1 MKARLII
8 TAVALACLTAGGNAL
23 ADCAADSTVQ
33 ETQQRY
39 ARAQQL
45 EQAGNVEAAFNA
57 YYAAQDYTCDPNPVE
72 ASAAR
77 RAAPL
82 ALQLGSAAEK
92 SGNFEKAFDF
102 YERGGHYAAAD
113 RALMAWARA
122 NPDSPGVF
130 KKAHDV
136 LDERAM
142 PAFSANNKVRLGV
155 TGAYTPD
162 PRNLTEV
169 LAMPAR
175 GFERALQK
183 ESAAFSEEYLR
194 GILQRTQTRPEDP
207 TDFAATQAWVN
218 AQQPFV
224 QKWSKYPGGDPLK
237 ASREALSLAR
247 TWASTTPDQAAGT
260 KWQAQRN
267 QRIEE
272 RIATLTKSYSGAPEL
287 LAAAIDYQGDFL
299 TEDYKANETR
309 MNVIR
314 AQAGQLGDGA
324 NAKQR
329 YALAAEYY
337 NVARLDEKAQAARDA
352 MQKLAMTRMQPQIDQ
367 AQQQAERMKQEF
379 SDPAKVKAMQEE
391 ALAMQKRIQE
401 QQRANAKSNAKKADD
416 LESELGM

>member
-1 MKARLII
+1 MKSRLLI
-8 TAVALACLTAGGNAL
+8 TAVALACLTTAGNAL
-23 ADCAADSTVQ
+23 ADCATDSTVQ
-33 ETQQRY
+33 EVQQRY

-45 EQAGNVEAAFNA
+45 EQAGNLEAAFNA

-102 YERGGHYAAAD
+102 YDRGGQYVAAD
-113 RALMAWARA
+113 RALMAWVRA
-122 NPDSPGVF
+122 NPDNPAVF
-130 KKAHDV
+130 TKARSV
-136 LDERAM
+136 LDERALL
-142 PAFSANNKVRLGV
+142 AFSANNKVRLSV
-155 TGAYTPD
+155 TGAYTAD

-169 LAMPAR
+169 LAMPAK

-183 ESAAFSEEYLR
+183 ESTAFNEEYLR
-194 GILQRTQTRPEDP
+194 GILQRAQTRPDDP

-218 AQQPFV
+218 AQQPFM
-224 QKWSKYPGGDPLK
+224 QKWSKFPGGDPLK
-237 ASREALSLAR
+237 ASRDALGLAR
-247 TWASTTPDQAAGT
+247 TWATVTPDQALGA
-260 KWQAQRN
+260 KLQAQRN

-272 RIATLTKSYSGAPEL
+272 RVATLTKSYSGAPDL

-299 TEDYKANETR
+299 TEDYQANEKR
-309 MNVIR
+309 MNAIR
-314 AQAGQLGDGA
+314 AQAGQLGDAA

-329 YALAAEYY
+329 YGLAADYY
-337 NVARLDEKAQAARDA
+337 RVAGQDEKAQAARDA

-379 SDPAKVKAMQEE
+379 SDPAKIKAMQEQ
-391 ALAMQKRIQE
+391 AQAMQKRIQE
-401 QQRANAKSNAKKADD
+401 QQRANAKSNAKRADD